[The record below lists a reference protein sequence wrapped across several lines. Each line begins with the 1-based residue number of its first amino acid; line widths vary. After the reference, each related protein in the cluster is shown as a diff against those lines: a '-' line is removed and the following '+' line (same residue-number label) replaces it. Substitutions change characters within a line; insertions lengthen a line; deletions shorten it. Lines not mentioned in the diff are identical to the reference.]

1 MQRSLDDLLA
11 EFAKRDAVCAA
22 VAKAVA
28 AIATASAALQ
38 AEIVKG
44 SSWRVKAVG
53 ATNAGG
59 DAQQELDVIADRLYL
74 DAAKQAGV
82 AAYASEEQDEPMTI
96 DPAGRVALAIDP
108 LDGSS
113 NIDTNVPIGTIFS
126 LMPVATG
133 TEPGQAFFQPG
144 KAQLAAGFVIY
155 GPRTALVLSLGEG
168 TLIFIYDHAAG
179 RYFEIADRVM
189 IPRGKHE
196 YAINASNYRF
206 WDDPVRA
213 FVDDCI
219 AGADG
224 PMSADYN
231 TRWIASLVAEAYRI
245 LGRGG
250 VFLYPGDI
258 RKGYRL
264 GRLRLLY
271 EANPIAFVTEQAGG
285 GATNGDRRILDIVP
299 ESLHQRTPLVFG
311 SSDHVERIARYFH
324 DPASIADRMPLF
336 GRRGLLRA

>member
-1 MQRSLDDLLA
+1 MQRSLDEFLA
-11 EFAKRDAVCAA
+11 ASAA
-22 VAKAVA
+22 GDDVSKAVA
-28 AIATASAALQ
+28 RAVSAIAEASAALQ
-38 AEIVKG
+38 AEIAKG
-44 SSWRVKAVG
+44 SSWRVKAASG
-53 ATNAGG
+53 TNAGG
-59 DAQQELDVIADRLYL
+59 DVQQELDVIADRLYL
-74 DAAKQAGV
+74 DAAKRAGV
-82 AAYASEEQDEPMTI
+82 AAYASEEQDEPFAI
-96 DPAGRVALAIDP
+96 DAAGRVALAIDP

-126 LMPVATG
+126 LMPVASG
-133 TEPGQAFFQPG
+133 SDPARAFFQAG
-144 KAQLAAGFVIY
+144 RAQVAAGFVIY
-155 GPRTALVLSLGEG
+155 GPRTALALTLGHG
-168 TLIFIYDHAAG
+168 TSIFIYDHATR
-179 RYFEIADRVM
+179 RYLEIADKVQ
-189 IPRGKHE
+189 IPREKNE

-206 WDDPVRA
+206 WDDAVRA

-224 PMSADYN
+224 PIAADFN

-264 GRLRLLY
+264 GRLRLIY
-271 EANPIAFVTEQAGG
+271 EANPIAFIAEQAGG
-285 GATNGDRRILDIVP
+285 GATTGDRRILDIVP

-311 SSDHVERIARYFH
+311 SSDHVERIQRYFR
-324 DPASIADRMPLF
+324 DPGSIADRMPLF

>member
-1 MQRSLDDLLA
+1 MQRTLDDLLA
-11 EFAKRDAVCAA
+11 DYRLRGALEGA
-22 VAKAVA
+22 VADAIA
-28 AIATASAALQ
+28 AISVAGAALQ

-44 SSWRVKAVG
+44 STWRSKAG
-53 ATNAGG
+53 ADVNAGG
-59 DAQQELDVIADRLYL
+59 DVQQELDVTADRLYL
-74 DAAKQAGV
+74 AAARTGGL
-82 AAYASEEQDEPMTI
+82 ASYASEEQDEPLVL
-96 DPAGRVALAIDP
+96 DPHALVALAIDP

-126 LMPVATG
+126 LMPVARG
-133 TEPGQAFFQPG
+133 ADAAKAFFQPG
-144 KAQLAAGFVIY
+144 SAQLAAGFVIY

-168 TLIFIYDHAAG
+168 TRIFLYDHDAAS
-179 RYFEIADRVM
+179 YVEIADHVA
-189 IPRGKHE
+189 IPQGKHE
-196 YAINASNYRF
+196 YAINASNYRY
-206 WDDPVRA
+206 WDEPVRA

-219 AGADG
+219 AGSDG

-264 GRLRLLY
+264 GRLRLIY
-271 EANPIAFVTEQAGG
+271 EANPIAFVVEQAGG
-285 GATNGDRRILDIVP
+285 AATTGNRRILDIVP
-299 ESLHQRTPLVFG
+299 ESLHQRTPLIFG
-311 SSDHVERIARYFH
+311 SIDHVEHIDRYFR
-324 DPASIADRMPLF
+324 DPGSIVDRMPLF